1 MSQSFFFWIVSA
13 SAGIFGLNL
22 ISRDLN
28 VWANSVGVASERRKL
43 KKVNLSLREIEE
55 SLAAGLIPAQ
65 EKWLALAAL
74 PEPWGALSYN
84 SLTEL
89 RTSGAALLPTLRRLR
104 ALAQEHEAALMDA
117 KARSAQALSQAVLCA
132 ALVPGFGAI
141 LYVLLPGVDEHP
153 YQWAMSCALAIAM
166 ASLGSALMLKLSTSA
181 RWAGLSEEHRPWIL
195 AAQCAGER
203 FLALVRAG
211 TPADLSWT
219 KSAELLQQQAPALAV
234 RWGFSV
240 WTDPPFSPL
249 PKSTAAQALI
259 EFGTALKRSVQ
270 VSVMEGRP
278 CGDRVETSLQALR
291 QELRSQI
298 DRELNVLPTR
308 ALRPLFLF
316 VAPSILGILFFG
328 LWLSWSQVSSGIGGG
343 IGGGGSFF
351 AL

>member
-1 MSQSFFFWIVSA
+1 VTQSHFYWILSA
-13 SAGIFGLNL
+13 CSGVFGLRI
-22 ISRDLN
+22 ISQDLN
-28 VWANSVGVASERRKL
+28 IWANSVGVASERKKL
-43 KKVNLSLREIEE
+43 KKVGQALREIEE
-55 SLAAGLIPAQ
+55 SLAAGLIPSQ
-65 EKWLALAAL
+65 EKWAALAAL
-74 PEPWGALSYN
+74 PEPWGALSYK

-89 RTSGAALLPTLRRLR
+89 RASGAALLPTLRRLR

-132 ALVPGFGAI
+132 ALVPAFGAI

-153 YQWAMSCALAIAM
+153 YQWGMSCVLAIGM
-166 ASLGSALMLKLSTSA
+166 ASLGSACMLKLSTDA
-181 RWAGLSEEHRPWIL
+181 RWAGLSEEHRSWIL

-219 KSAELLQQQAPALAV
+219 KSSELLQEQAPALAS

-240 WTDPPFSPL
+240 WSDPAFQPP
-249 PKSTAAQALI
+249 PKSTAALALI
-259 EFGTALKRSVQ
+259 EFGIALKRCVQ

-278 CGDRVETSLQALR
+278 CGDRVETSLLALR
-291 QELRSQI
+291 QELRAQI

-316 VAPSILGILFFG
+316 VAPSILGLLFFG
-328 LWLSWSQVSSGIGGG
+328 LWLSWTQVSFGIGG
-343 IGGGGSFF
+343 SPF
-351 AL
+351 AF